1 MIPVE
6 EVYRT
11 AQWLHKINR
20 KTIRYYVS
28 KSLLPSTTKVGRCA
42 FYNNKEKIVFI
53 IGLIRDMQK
62 AGISLDNIR
71 HVMRDV
77 TDN

>member
-1 MIPVE
+1 MYPVNDIYTE
-6 EVYRT
+6 
-11 AQWLHKINR
+11 AQWRHSINR

-42 FYNNKEKIVFI
+42 FYNNKDKMVFI

-62 AGISLDNIR
+62 VGISLDNIK
-71 HVMRDV
+71 HAMRDV
-77 TDN
+77 ADE